1 MRSMTEEKVTESGI
15 VYFEY
20 PVEDRVFKMFVSS
33 SPERLKEEDETH
45 EEYKARRKLNNG
57 SLSRFKKGRMHWNP
71 FVLGNSKGLEH
82 NERNRETVNAF
93 IEQEKQKQKE
103 ESNEQSIEE

>member
-1 MRSMTEEKVTESGI
+1 
-15 VYFEY
+15 
-20 PVEDRVFKMFVSS
+20 
-33 SPERLKEEDETH
+33 
-45 EEYKARRKLNNG
+45 
-57 SLSRFKKGRMHWNP
+57 MHWNP

-93 IEQEKQKQKE
+93 IEQAKQKQEE